1 MKQGE
6 DFFCLRHRGG
16 HSLFYTKKRRARIF
30 FDLNKGARTFFRL
43 KKGATTFS
51 VGKKGSEDFFS
62 SDFPPKPGLGT
73 L

>member
-30 FDLNKGARTFFRL
+30 FDLNEGARTFFRL
-43 KKGATTFS
+43 KGATTFS
-51 VGKKGSEDFFS
+51 VGKKGGEDFFS